1 MSIGLASF
9 IGAITVITAF
19 LTGIFGMAGGLLLM
33 GVLVVILPVPDAMI
47 LHGITQTSSNG
58 SRIVMMRQYVSWPI
72 ALRFGLG
79 GAVSVAAM
87 SMILF
92 VPDKGVVLICIGL
105 LPFLSLSVPAHI
117 VPRVDRGTGAVW
129 CGTSCMVLSLT
140 AGVAGTLLD
149 LFFVRSE
156 LDRRQVVA
164 TKAACNTILHLT
176 KTAYFGAIVGIAG
189 TSLPGWLLLMAL
201 GLPLIGNWLARPVLN
216 RMNNDQFRLWTRVL
230 VLLIGVVYLTQGAIH
245 YLA

>member
-9 IGAITVITAF
+9 IGAVTVITAF

-47 LHGITQTSSNG
+47 LHGVTQTSSNG
-58 SRIVMMRQYVSWPI
+58 SRIVMMRQHVSWPI
-72 ALRFGLG
+72 ALRFALG
-79 GAVSVAAM
+79 GALSVAVM

-92 VPDKGVVLICIGL
+92 VPDKGVVLIGIGI
-105 LPFLSLSVPAHI
+105 LPFLSLAVPAHW
-117 VPRVDRGTGAVW
+117 VPRVDRGGGAVW
-129 CGTSCMVLSLT
+129 CGTSCMALSLT

-149 LFFVRSE
+149 LFFVRSD
-156 LDRRQVVA
+156 LDRRQIVA

-176 KTAYFGAIVGIAG
+176 KTAYFGAIVGVAG
-189 TSLPGWLLLMAL
+189 TSLPGWLLAMAL
-201 GLPLIGNWLARPVLN
+201 GLPLVGNWLARPVLN
-216 RMNNDQFRLWTRVL
+216 RMNNDQFRIWTRVL
-230 VLLIGVVYLTQGAIH
+230 VLLIGAFYLVQGAVY